1 MTVARDPGRQHPAL
15 RPQHRRHPAPNGPR
29 LPGGRAERSAPGG
42 LPWQSLTAF
51 LRIATHPRVFTA
63 PLSADQAAD
72 QVGQWIAA
80 PAAWAPVPTGAHAD
94 VLLGLVRD
102 LRLSGALLTDA
113 HLAAL
118 VLEHGTGVWS
128 TDADFARFAG
138 LRWEDPLRGR

>member
-1 MTVARDPGRQHPAL
+1 MILDANILLYARNTAETR
-15 RPQHRRHPAPNGPR
+15 HRTARGFLEDVLNGPHR
-29 LPGGRAERSAPGG
+29 VG

-51 LRIATHPRVFTA
+51 LRIATHPRVFSA
-63 PLSADQAAD
+63 PLSPERAAD

-80 PAAWAPVPTGAHAD
+80 PAAWVPVPTGAHAD

-118 VLEHGTGVWS
+118 ALEHGTGVWS
-128 TDADFARFAG
+128 TDTDFARFPG

>member
-1 MTVARDPGRQHPAL
+1 VILDANVLLYARNSADARHRPARAFL
-15 RPQHRRHPAPNGPR
+15 EEVLNGPHR
-29 LPGGRAERSAPGG
+29 VG

-51 LRIATHPRVFTA
+51 LRIATNQRVFAA
-63 PLSADQAAD
+63 PLSPAQGAD
-72 QVGQWIAA
+72 QVSQWLDA
-80 PAAWAPVPTGAHAD
+80 PAAWVPVPTGRHAD

-118 VLEHGTGVWS
+118 ALEHGTGVWS
-128 TDADFARFAG
+128 TDTDFARFPG